1 MLKNKKLNIA
11 VLLGL
16 LYFIISL
23 FTLPDY
29 GINWDTIN
37 HLPRGQAYLNYF
49 LTGKKD
55 YSNLPM
61 FQTYWQDPET
71 LLIKSDK
78 PKSEIVRRSLYQN
91 NGFTFQDLMGW
102 DGRGHPPLSDII
114 SSLFNKILF
123 GKLGLINDIDS
134 YRVYGILLASFLIGL
149 VFYWTSI
156 YFGSLAGFVSALSL
170 ATYPLFWAE
179 SHFNTEKDI
188 PEAVYWSFFLFVFS
202 NGIIKKNSKTILLSG
217 IFFGLALGTKFN
229 ILFSFAVLIP
239 WVLVYWF
246 SCKPKIKE
254 YKKTIA
260 FSFFAVLLGFLIF
273 IATWPF
279 LWQDLVWGLGQV
291 LGFYKAIGVT
301 GGSGSISNLMTPN
314 FYPIRWIFLT
324 TPVVTLFLCLMS
336 LLALPKIIKGDKTK
350 IGLLFLLWLL
360 VPILRVSSKET
371 VIYGGVR
378 QIMEFIPAMAILSG
392 IGFKFLYDK
401 FQNKFKYAPSLAYIM
416 TVVIFLPIIFKLIQ
430 IHPNENAFF
439 NFLVG
444 GLKGAKKLNIAS
456 WGNTFGAAYRKGI
469 VWINKNAEPN
479 SKLTFAFELMPNVPN
494 NWVRK
499 DILFHNTRRSGFIRD
514 GEYAITLTYQGTA
527 ERSYYD
533 RYLELTQKPVF
544 QELVDGVAVLK
555 IWKNTKENSAD
566 NYRELSS
573 VDNVVAVYKKGN
585 MELLLNK
592 SFKLVYLD
600 VVFSNN
606 ECSKLVSGIVSLS
619 SDGKNWNNYPDPL
632 PTGQISIF
640 GEQPSESRL
649 VYSFLGEEAQK
660 IRIEFKPSDACLKN
674 VDDVKIYILKES

>member
-1 MLKNKKLNIA
+1 MLNKKIFNIA
-11 VLLGL
+11 VLLGF
-16 LYFIISL
+16 LYFILSL
-23 FTLPDY
+23 LTLPHY

-61 FQTYWQDPET
+61 YQAYWQDPT
-71 LLIKSDK
+71 SLLIKSDK

-114 SSLFNKILF
+114 SSLFNKVLF

-134 YRVYGILLASFLIGL
+134 YRVYGILLSSCLISL
-149 VFYWTSI
+149 VFYWTSKN
-156 YFGSLAGFVSALSL
+156 FGTLAGFVSALSL
-170 ATYPLFWAE
+170 ATYPLFWSE

-188 PEAVYWSFFLFVFS
+188 PEAVYWSFFLFIFS
-202 NGIIKKNSKTILLSG
+202 HGIVKKSSKIILLSG

-229 ILFSFAVLIP
+229 ILFSFAVLAP
-239 WVLVYWF
+239 WVLAYWI
-246 SCKPKIKE
+246 SLKPKIKE
-254 YKKTIA
+254 YKRTIL
-260 FSFFAVLLGFLIF
+260 FSFFAIFIGSLIF
-273 IATWPF
+273 IASWPF
-279 LWQDLVWGLGQV
+279 LWQDLISGLQQV
-291 LGFYKAIGVT
+291 FGFYKAIGVT
-301 GGSGSISNLMTPN
+301 GGSVSVSNLITPN
-314 FYPIRWIFLT
+314 FYPIRWITLT
-324 TPVVTLFLCLMS
+324 TPVITLILCLIS
-336 LLALPKIIKGDKTK
+336 LLALPKIVKGDKTK

-378 QIMEFIPAMAILSG
+378 QIMEFIPAMAILAG
-392 IGFKFLYDK
+392 IGFQFLYNK
-401 FQNKFKYAPSLAYIM
+401 FQFKFKCASNFSYIVA
-416 TVVIFLPIIFKLIQ
+416 VVIFLPITFKLIQ

-439 NFLVG
+439 NFLAG
-444 GLKGAKKLNIAS
+444 GLKGAKEANIAS
-456 WGNTFGAAYRKGI
+456 WGNTFGVAYRKGI

-479 SKLTFAFELMPNVPN
+479 SKLTFAFELMPNIPN
-494 NWVRK
+494 NWVRR

-533 RYLELTQKPVF
+533 RYLEKTQKPVF

-555 IWKNTKENSAD
+555 IWKNTKKNSVLE
-566 NYRELSS
+566 YKELTQTR
-573 VDNVVAVYKKGN
+573 NIFPVYKNGS
-585 MELLLNK
+585 MEFTLNK
-592 SFKLVYLD
+592 MSKLAYLD
-600 VVFSNN
+600 IGFTNDK
-606 ECSKLVSGIVSLS
+606 CSKLISGKISLS
-619 SDGKNWNNYPDPL
+619 ANDKNWVSYPDPL

-660 IRIEFKPSDACLKN
+660 IKIDYQPVDACLKN
-674 VDDVKIYILKES
+674 VNSVKVYSLKE